1 MQEIA
6 DAFHASHPNIT
17 INIQLTPNA
26 DYWTKLQTAAA
37 SGTAPDVFWMSTTR
51 IGLYAGQKQLLS
63 LSDKPGFD
71 NSPFPKSLN
80 DVYTLDGKQY
90 GMPKDFDTVGLWYNK
105 KLFDAAG
112 VKYPTAGWTWQDVI
126 SAAQKL
132 NDPGK
137 GVWGI
142 ASPDWT
148 QENLYN
154 TMLQAGGQAITP
166 DHKKSG
172 FDDPKSIAGLQ
183 YALDFV
189 TRYHVSPTAQQMTD
203 TQPDQ
208 LFASGKV
215 AMFADGDYDMPEYKA
230 AARPGRRRRAAAG
243 RPGRQE
249 GDGHQRPGERHLRQD
264 QASRGGLGVRAVP
277 RQQGRQRDPG
287 QDRHRDPGLQR
298 PVRDLGGLD
307 PAVPPAVL
315 HRPAGRRRAVPGV
328 EEHRGLDH
336 ADADHAGPDLGR
348 QARSADRCQAD
359 RGPDERRTGQGVAGV
374 SHRIPVPR
382 RRKGGGGGRPGA
394 RAARRPVAARRP
406 MVLMM
411 LGKANPALAGSKTIA
426 YLFYEDAFVTGN
438 QGLAAAIAVV
448 LTLVLLVLT
457 ALQFRLQKRWV
468 HYG

>member
-1 MQEIA
+1 MFRTALALAAGGALALAATGCSSSKSAASGKAESGPVTLTYGIWDPKQKPAMQEIA

-17 INIQLTPNA
+17 IDIQLTPNA

-51 IGLYAGQKQLLS
+51 IGLYAGQHQLLS

-80 DVYTLDGKQY
+80 DVYSLDGKQY

-112 VKYPTAGWTWQDVI
+112 VKYPDAGWTWQDVI

-132 NDPGK
+132 NDPTK

-189 TRYHVSPTAQQMTD
+189 TKYHVSPTAQQMTD

-215 AMFADGDYDMPEYKA
+215 AMFADGDYDLPEYKA
-230 AARPGRRRRAAAG
+230 AA
-243 RPGRQE
+243 
-249 GDGHQRPGERHLRQD
+249 
-264 QASRGGLGVRAVP
+264 
-277 RQQGRQRDPG
+277 
-287 QDRHRDPGLQR
+287 
-298 PVRDLGGLD
+298 GLD
-307 PAVPPAVL
+307 
-315 HRPAGRRRAVPGV
+315 
-328 EEHRGLDH
+328 
-336 ADADHAGPDLGR
+336 ADVAPLPAGPDGKKGTVINGLANVIYAKTKHAQAAWEFVRYLGTKDANEI
-348 QARSADRCQAD
+348 QAK
-359 RGPDERRTGQGVAGV
+359 TGTV
-374 SHRIPVPR
+374 IP
-382 RRKGGGGGRPGA
+382 
-394 RAARRPVAARRP
+394 
-406 MVLMM
+406 
-411 LGKANPALAGSKTIA
+411 A
-426 YLFYEDAFVTGN
+426 YN
-438 QGLAAAIAVV
+438 GLAATWVASTPQYHLQAFIDQLSVAVPYPVSKNTAAWTKPMQDTLDQIWGGKLDLATGAKQIADQMNA
-448 LTLVLLVLT
+448 
-457 ALQFRLQKRWV
+457 ALAKE
-468 HYG
+468 